1 MGHHA
6 ERRWVSGLN
15 VRRRAGKLLRGIE
28 IDLLGNA
35 SLRRLPDGPQVCVS
49 MAGLIDESGRR
60 RTGKCVASCQDQRQN
75 KTAQTLGHIS
85 ILFNPSLPSRCRSH
99 RQEMELPLVDLAFS
113 YYIFGGD

>member
-1 MGHHA
+1 
-6 ERRWVSGLN
+6 
-15 VRRRAGKLLRGIE
+15 
-28 IDLLGNA
+28 
-35 SLRRLPDGPQVCVS
+35 

-60 RTGKCVASCQDQRQN
+60 RTGKCAASCQDQRQN

-113 YYIFGGD
+113 YYIFGGTSTNGRHGEDGESFRRYSHLIDWISRYNEDYL